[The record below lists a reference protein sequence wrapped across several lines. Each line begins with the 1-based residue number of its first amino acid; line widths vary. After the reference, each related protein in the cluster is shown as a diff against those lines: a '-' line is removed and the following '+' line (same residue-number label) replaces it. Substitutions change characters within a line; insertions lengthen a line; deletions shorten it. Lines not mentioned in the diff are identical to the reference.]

1 MCSSGPLIKIKAW
14 GNFTS
19 FSWFFSLPPSC
30 KPPHPDLHHGNFPL
44 RTFYFAHSKREAHLR
59 HLAII
64 FVTSPS
70 PSSPLLS
77 RLLVRG
83 WVSATSSDLPPHTE
97 LHLGYTL
104 DCRHR
109 VIKSRLLHLWKTHRY
124 TPAPPLH
131 SCNSSLHYTVITL
144 RLARL
149 SLRAVMMTVCA
160 LTLSD
165 FIISLIAN

>member
-1 MCSSGPLIKIKAW
+1 MGELHVLRVFLFSPSFLQTTSSRP
-14 GNFTS
+14 S
-19 FSWFFSLPPSC
+19 SWELPASALLFRPFQKRSSSSSSR
-30 KPPHPDLHHGNFPL
+30 HHF
-44 RTFYFAHSKREAHLR
+44 R
-59 HLAII
+59 HLAIA